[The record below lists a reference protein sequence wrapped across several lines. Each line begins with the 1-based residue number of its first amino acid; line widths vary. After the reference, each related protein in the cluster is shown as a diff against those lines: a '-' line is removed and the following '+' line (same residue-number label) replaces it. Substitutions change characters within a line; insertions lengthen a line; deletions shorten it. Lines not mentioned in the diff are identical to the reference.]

1 MSQHQLML
9 LTIKDKSTENIRKEK
24 TENING
30 VHQLN
35 NQRVGSIIEV
45 AVESV

>member
-1 MSQHQLML
+1 ML
-9 LTIKDKSTENIRKEK
+9 LTIEDKSTENRK

-30 VHQLN
+30 VYQLN

>member
-1 MSQHQLML
+1 ML
-9 LTIKDKSTENIRKEK
+9 LTIEDKSTENIQKEK

-30 VHQLN
+30 VYQLN